1 LIFKKINKNILF
13 TFLKIAFS
21 AAAIIFLFNFISSK
35 DLYSS
40 FKKANYYLIAAAFM
54 LMFLNLFLQFSR
66 WKLTC
71 EYFLNEKSRKK
82 IFLSLFHGFPAGV
95 VTPGRIGEYFA
106 RGIALPDNSAS
117 KIAQSVFIEKL
128 FPLIPVFLIGSLS
141 FAFFLQINPIIIF
154 FLFSLLIAFSFILI
168 SQIQPLLQ
176 RLSRK
181 RIFHRSW
188 MKKIFDEL
196 VLFRNLE
203 KSFIIKMILLSGLF
217 YICYIIQ
224 YALLVSAFSGN
235 LYLLKYMWAGSLLF
249 FIKTFIPPLTYGD
262 LGIREG
268 VSVYFIT
275 KLGESAASGLNA
287 SLFLFII
294 NLLIPSLAG
303 AVLLLNSKHKSK

>member
-1 LIFKKINKNILF
+1 
-13 TFLKIAFS
+13 
-21 AAAIIFLFNFISSK
+21 
-35 DLYSS
+35 
-40 FKKANYYLIAAAFM
+40 
-54 LMFLNLFLQFSR
+54 
-66 WKLTC
+66 
-71 EYFLNEKSRKK
+71 
-82 IFLSLFHGFPAGV
+82 
-95 VTPGRIGEYFA
+95 
-106 RGIALPDNSAS
+106 
-117 KIAQSVFIEKL
+117 
-128 FPLIPVFLIGSLS
+128 
-141 FAFFLQINPIIIF
+141 
-154 FLFSLLIAFSFILI
+154 
-168 SQIQPLLQ
+168 
-176 RLSRK
+176 
-181 RIFHRSW
+181 
-188 MKKIFDEL
+188 
-196 VLFRNLE
+196 
-203 KSFIIKMILLSGLF
+203 MILLSGLF